1 MKTKQQHDSK
11 TGGDSRRCDA
21 APCSAYW
28 PLFNHMSNEHGLIL
42 LESEMED
49 VLQIADQMLMRRL
62 DASIAR
68 IGKNMR
74 LIDTRLRL
82 MTATL
87 RQIANSGRNSTRD
100 RRHAKATRT

>member
-1 MKTKQQHDSK
+1 
-11 TGGDSRRCDA
+11 
-21 APCSAYW
+21 
-28 PLFNHMSNEHGLIL
+28 MSNEHGLIL

-100 RRHAKATRT
+100 RRNARATLVFLDTLMADTPNE